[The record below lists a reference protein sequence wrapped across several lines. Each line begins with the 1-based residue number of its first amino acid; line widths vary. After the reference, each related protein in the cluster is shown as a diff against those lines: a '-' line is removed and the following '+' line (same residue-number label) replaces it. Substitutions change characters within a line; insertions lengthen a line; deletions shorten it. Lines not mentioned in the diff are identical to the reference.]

1 LIEVINTYIRCMSR
15 EGIPQIW
22 CTVWCPHVMANSKG
36 TDLYAAHYAID
47 TPGAAYPF
55 VGYRWRRNRRNVHST
70 PGIPALVGS
79 DQQSIKRSTDMLI
92 DRQDMEVNPPWIAP
106 LRMGQKFKA
115 NPGSQ
120 IPVKRGPEEVGRMA
134 PPPGSPQLAF
144 ELIHAIEIRLA
155 RRFGLYHPEV
165 PPAHTQVKLQACAD
179 RFLQAAGAVF
189 RKMLALIQSQATD
202 EELERIAGADPGVPR
217 SFEEIEGQYDVSL
230 HFDVKDLDFDYS
242 QKKLKSVVE
251 ISKVMDRRGDIDSSA
266 MVRMALAAV
275 DPSLKQALLP
285 NRGAAGKAVK
295 DLVKAD
301 IAQMFLGNPFD
312 PVEEDPT
319 AEAQLEYSEAIIAA
333 NPEYQAALGV
343 VPGAQ
348 PKPRFA
354 ELFADWRKNR
364 EQSVKQRDNVA
375 TGRLGVNPKEI
386 GQ

>member
-1 LIEVINTYIRCMSR
+1 
-15 EGIPQIW
+15 
-22 CTVWCPHVMANSKG
+22 
-36 TDLYAAHYAID
+36 
-47 TPGAAYPF
+47 
-55 VGYRWRRNRRNVHST
+55 VHST

-92 DRQDMEVNPPWIAP
+92 DRQDMEVNPPWVSP

-120 IPVKRGPEEVGRMA
+120 IPVKRGPDELGRMP

-144 ELIHAIEIRLA
+144 ELIRAIEIRLA

-165 PPAHTQVKLQACAD
+165 PPAHTQAKLQATAD
-179 RFLQAAGAVF
+179 RFLQAVAGVF
-189 RKMLALIQSQATD
+189 RKMLELIQNQATD
-202 EELERIAGADPGVPR
+202 DELRRIAGADPGMPR

-242 QKKLKSVVE
+242 QKKLQSVVE

-266 MVRMALAAV
+266 MVRMALSAI

-301 IAQMFLGNPFD
+301 LAQMFLGTAFD

-319 AEAQLEYSEAIIAA
+319 AEAQLEYANEIIAS
-333 NPEYQAALGV
+333 NPNYQAGLGMA
-343 VPGAQ
+343 PGAQ
-348 PKPRFA
+348 PNQRFA
-354 ELFADWRKNR
+354 ELFADWKKNR

-375 TGRLGVNPKEI
+375 TGRLGVDPKQL
-386 GQ
+386 GQPS